1 MADFIFRVDSVQLT
15 DAQQEKIATAIQGS
29 VLTELARLDLHGDQA
44 RAKSSA
50 TATGSSSGGGGSFLY
65 RPVNWKGGIM
75 FPLGEMATVA
85 NSTLAV
91 MDRSGSQSKVA

>member
-15 DAQQEKIATAIQGS
+15 DAQQEKIATAIQGA

-44 RAKSSA
+44 RTKSSA
-50 TATGSSSGGGGSFLY
+50 TATGGSSGGGSFLY

-75 FPLGEMATVA
+75 IPPGEVATVA
-85 NSTLAV
+85 NSSLAV
-91 MDRSGSQSKVA
+91 MDRAGSQSKVA